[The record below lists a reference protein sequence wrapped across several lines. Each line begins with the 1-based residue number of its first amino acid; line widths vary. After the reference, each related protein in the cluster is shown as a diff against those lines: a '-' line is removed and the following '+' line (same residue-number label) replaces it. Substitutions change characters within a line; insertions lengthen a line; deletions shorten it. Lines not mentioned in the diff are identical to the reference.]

1 MYERGDLRTGRPGLL
16 ERQLRP
22 EAYGRVRGGYISR
35 RRPPAQRK
43 RSPRVGGVSPPADR
57 AGLVLEGATGGGVRR
72 SSSPDRFGRR
82 VECRPGRSR
91 RPDAHQHS
99 QWPRTVAAAGPGPR
113 RGRLHGH
120 HPASHPVPG
129 LRRVGLDPGP
139 TFALHL
145 DCGSWRASCTGCGLE
160 LAKGRH
166 QDRVEHKA
174 AHRSCPVC
182 VEVA

>member
-1 MYERGDLRTGRPGLL
+1 MSVGTCEPDDPAYWSGSFGLRRTGGCGVATSAGDVLRPSASARPGWA
-16 ERQLRP
+16 ES
-22 EAYGRVRGGYISR
+22 AH
-35 RRPPAQRK
+35 PPTALGLCWKVQR
-43 RSPRVGGVSPPADR
+43 
-57 AGLVLEGATGGGVRR
+57 EGGVRR